1 MPTKKPTKKVVKKPK
16 KKVTQKQKQSQ
27 KQVVNITI
35 GSKRGRPTRKR
46 GNPRQSAN
54 PVAQQ
59 GRVLEQYVNQAGMI
73 PSNMINPTIIPAP
86 FGEPLVTNPS
96 TLSFATNAQPSIYRN
111 MRREAPTS
119 SLVNKSFAW
128 SGASGSITNA
138 GAIPPQLTAN
148 QASRVSAAKAVARDS
163 SRKIKK
169 TISRNEE
176 AERAM
181 MAVADADAFMSQ
193 NRMGGLNFGFRTP
206 ATSAVVEPSSQPS
219 NDPFPSAS
227 AQTQRSGS
235 NIMEGRSLFK

>member
-59 GRVLEQYVNQAGMI
+59 G
-73 PSNMINPTIIPAP
+73 PTIIPAP

-181 MAVADADAFMSQ
+181 MAVADADSFMTQ
-193 NRMGGLNFGFRTP
+193 NRMGGLNFGYRTP